1 MSLAEIGY
9 RIKERFLSLVNDDR
23 KIVKLISR
31 LGFLGLFAVIIIV
44 VAPTSAEETS
54 AQPEPTPV
62 EVIDSSTAVAVDT
75 STPTPY
81 ASPVLVDTSTIAEML
96 TVISIKET
104 TTPLSV
110 QPKFTIKVPATLTVD
125 PRATTKFVP
134 QIYFSGSEYVL
145 ACVTGSG
152 VNLDIAGK
160 RTTSDGTENGHIIVG
175 DMTSALFVSGKTAE
189 VLNLINSANGL
200 FAYTPSGGIA
210 DRSVS
215 IELVAMTHPGVKR
228 SFCDSAKSSATLTF
242 RSMGLGMDT
251 TKSGITL
258 K

>member
-9 RIKERFLSLVNDDR
+9 RIKDRFLSLLNDDR

-31 LGFLGLFAVIIIV
+31 LGFLGLFAAIIIV
-44 VAPTSAEETS
+44 VAPTSAEETTP
-54 AQPEPTPV
+54 QPEPTPV
-62 EVIDSSTAVAVDT
+62 EIIETITAVVDT
-75 STPTPY
+75 STTTPY
-81 ASPVLVDTSTIAEML
+81 ASPIPVDTSTIAETL
-96 TVISIKET
+96 TVLSIKET
-104 TTPLSV
+104 TTPLAV

-125 PRATTKFVP
+125 TRATTKFVP
-134 QIYFSGSEYVL
+134 QIYFSCSEYVL
-145 ACVTGSG
+145 SCVTGNG

-160 RTTSDGTENGHIIVG
+160 RVVSDATENGHIIVG
-175 DMTSALFVSGKTAE
+175 DMTSALFVSGKTAD
-189 VLNLINSANGL
+189 VLNLFNSANGL

-210 DRSVS
+210 DRSAT

-228 SFCDSAKSSATLTF
+228 TFCDSAKSAATLNF

-251 TKSGITL
+251 VKSGITL

>member
-1 MSLAEIGY
+1 MLLAEIGY
-9 RIKERFLSLVNDDR
+9 RIKDHFLSLLNDDR

-31 LGFLGLFAVIIIV
+31 LGFLGLFAAIIIV
-44 VAPTSAEETS
+44 VAPTSAEETT
-54 AQPEPTPV
+54 AQPEEAPV
-62 EVIDSSTAVAVDT
+62 EIIDTTTAVVDT

-81 ASPVLVDTSTIAEML
+81 ASPISVDTSTIAETL
-96 TVISIKET
+96 TVLSIKET

-110 QPKFTIKVPATLTVD
+110 QPKFSITVPATLTVD

-134 QIYFSGSEYVL
+134 QINFSGSEYVL
-145 ACVTGSG
+145 ACVTGNG

-160 RTTSDGTENGHIIVG
+160 RSVSDASENGHIIVG
-175 DMTSALFVSGKTAE
+175 DMTSALFVSGKTAD

-200 FAYTPSGGIA
+200 FAYTPAGGIA
-210 DRSVS
+210 EKSVT

-228 SFCDSAKSSATLTF
+228 TFCDSAKSAATLNF

-251 TKSGITL
+251 VKSGITL

>member
-9 RIKERFLSLVNDDR
+9 RIKDRFLSLLNDDR

-31 LGFLGLFAVIIIV
+31 LGFLGLFAAIIIV
-44 VAPTSAEETS
+44 VAPTSAEETT
-54 AQPEPTPV
+54 AQPEPSPV
-62 EVIDSSTAVAVDT
+62 ETIETITAVVDT

-81 ASPVLVDTSTIAEML
+81 ASPISVDTSTIAETL
-96 TVISIKET
+96 TVLSVKET
-104 TTPLSV
+104 TTPLVV

-125 PRATTKFVP
+125 PRANTKFLP
-134 QIYFSGSEYVL
+134 QINFSGSEYVL
-145 ACVTGSG
+145 VCVIGNG
-152 VNLDIAGK
+152 VNLDLSGK
-160 RTTSDGTENGHIIVG
+160 RTVSDAAENGHIIVG
-175 DMTSALFVSGKTAE
+175 DMTSTLFVSGKTAD

-200 FAYTPSGGIA
+200 FAYTTSGGIA
-210 DRSVS
+210 DRSIS
-215 IELVAMTHPGVKR
+215 IELVAMNHPGVKR
-228 SFCDSAKSSATLTF
+228 TFCEYAKSASTLTF

>member
-1 MSLAEIGY
+1 
-9 RIKERFLSLVNDDR
+9 LSLLNDDR
-23 KIVKLISR
+23 KVVKLISR
-31 LGFLGLFAVIIIV
+31 LGFLALFAFIIIV

-54 AQPEPTPV
+54 AQPEQAPV
-62 EVIDSSTAVAVDT
+62 ENIDTTTAVVDT

-81 ASPVLVDTSTIAEML
+81 ASPISVDTSTIAETL
-96 TVISIKET
+96 TVLSVKET
-104 TTPLSV
+104 TTPLAV

-134 QIYFSGSEYVL
+134 QINFSGSEYVL
-145 ACVTGSG
+145 ACVMGNG

-160 RTTSDGTENGHIIVG
+160 KSVSDATENGHIIVG
-175 DMTSALFVSGKTAE
+175 DMTSALFVSGNTSD

-200 FAYTPSGGIA
+200 FSYTTSGGIA
-210 DRSVS
+210 DKSVS

-228 SFCDSAKSSATLTF
+228 TFCDFAKSAATLNF
-242 RSMGLGMDT
+242 QSMGLGMDT
-251 TKSGITL
+251 VKSGITL